1 MWPYNDCL
9 INFHKSPKK
18 GKKESTWV
26 LYTRAVIGHV
36 LLLSLIERTWHD
48 HAKYWASLF
57 YYFTISP
64 RQTYNNAVIRTTWSG
79 VDSLCFRSISFFF
92 CFGFVFITVLFLLRQ
107 RSYFFTVDKPLLNWQ
122 VHCHWLQVSHHTKL
136 EHRFHSQGHKWL
148 LLVSLKFLAPLSCFS
163 HTKDSKTQYS
173 SNLGGERVLFL
184 SCNYQRLP
192 AFSSLV
198 S

>member
-92 CFGFVFITVLFLLRQ
+92 CFGFVFITPEVIFLHGWQ
-107 RSYFFTVDKPLLNWQ
+107 TVVELTSSLLPKN
-122 VHCHWLQVSHHTKL
+122 WLQVSHHTKL

>member
-1 MWPYNDCL
+1 MSIVHQSSHW
-9 INFHKSPKK
+9 
-18 GKKESTWV
+18 
-26 LYTRAVIGHV
+26 TRASFIVDWKNV
-36 LLLSLIERTWHD
+36 
-48 HAKYWASLF
+48 
-57 YYFTISP
+57 
-64 RQTYNNAVIRTTWSG
+64 TWSRE
-79 VDSLCFRSISFFF
+79 VLSQSFLLFHYFPKTNLQQCCYKNNMKWCWLALFSFYFFFF
-92 CFGFVFITVLFLLRQ
+92 CFGFVFITPEVIFLHGWQ
-107 RSYFFTVDKPLLNWQ
+107 TVVELTSSLLPKN
-122 VHCHWLQVSHHTKL
+122 WLQVSHHTKL